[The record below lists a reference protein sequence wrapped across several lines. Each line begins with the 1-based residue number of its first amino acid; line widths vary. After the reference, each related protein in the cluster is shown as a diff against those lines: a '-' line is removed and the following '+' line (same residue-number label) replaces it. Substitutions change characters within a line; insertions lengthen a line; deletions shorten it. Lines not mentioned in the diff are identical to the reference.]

1 MSVFKESVA
10 YRPFTYAWAAEAA
23 QRHSIDMFWDS
34 HQINLQDD
42 IQQYFSK
49 DGLKTKSI
57 SHEQNK
63 NILDKTLCL
72 FTEMDKTVAGGYTE
86 VLHLIKNNEIRNML
100 MTFAAREVVH
110 QRSYA
115 LAAETFGF
123 SNSDWIAFASYK
135 EMVDKLDVMVED
147 LTPEGATDQ
156 LRAAIKL
163 TQILMGEG
171 IGLFGAFATLLNQ
184 KRSGI
189 LNGFND
195 INEWSLK
202 DEQEHVIN
210 NIRTVKAME
219 EDLTEAEK
227 IALKEITFILIDN
240 FKKAEYVYID
250 LVFEMGGAEDLTA
263 EDMKSFIDYLGL
275 LRLYQRGYVGLKEV
289 PKNPLEWME
298 WLLSAGKHKNFF
310 ETRVSDYVHKELPGE
325 VNYNKY
331 LHILADRSVN

>member
-1 MSVFKESVA
+1 MSVFEESKS
-10 YRPFTYAWAAEAA
+10 YRPFTYSWAAEAA
-23 QRHSIDMFWDS
+23 QKHNIDMYWDV

-72 FTEMDKTVAGGYTE
+72 FTEMDKTVGGGYTE

-100 MTFAAREVVH
+100 MTFAAREVIH
-110 QRSYA
+110 QRAYA

-123 SNSDWIAFASYK
+123 SNADWSAFASYK
-135 EMVDKLDVMVED
+135 EMSDKLDVMVED
-147 LTPEGATDQ
+147 LTPAGASDQ

-202 DEQEHVIN
+202 DEQEHVTN
-210 NIRTVKAME
+210 NIRTVKEME
-219 EDLTEAEK
+219 DDLTEVERLVLRDVTFKLVEKFEEAEG
-227 IALKEITFILIDN
+227 
-240 FKKAEYVYID
+240 VYID
-250 LVFEMGGAEDLTA
+250 LVFELGGGEDLTV
-263 EDMKSFIDYLGL
+263 EGMKGFIHYLGK
-275 LRLYQRGYVGLKEV
+275 LRLFQRGYISFTEV

-298 WLLSAGKHKNFF
+298 WLLSAGRHKNFF
-310 ETRVSDYVHKELPGE
+310 EAKVVDYVHRELPGE

-331 LHILADRSVN
+331 LHILTERA